1 MSAVVGEVQICGIL
15 GEYYNTAA
23 EAAMEAMKG
32 KLATRY
38 YALAEECMDE
48 GE

>member
-1 MSAVVGEVQICGIL
+1 MRCRQSIEINESGEF
-15 GEYYNTAA
+15 YNEAA

-38 YALAEECMDE
+38 YALAEECYAE
-48 GE
+48 VE